1 MADSLHP
8 GAGLLKRLVYAALA
22 LLALAA
28 AGALYWLG
36 GTEAG
41 LHFAFSALA
50 ERLPGEL
57 GVASLRGRL
66 FGRIEL
72 AGIAYRDESGLQLN
86 VDRLRVGW
94 SPVSMLWGT
103 LHVSTLH
110 GSGARIV
117 LAPDKSDS
125 GSPPAGFAFP
135 FSIALDDGQVNGI
148 DVLRGTQPL
157 AQLKGVSLAGHAR
170 REQFEFRTLT
180 VEMEALALRAT
191 GTLNTRKP
199 FALRAGF
206 STRWTGLKTPLDARG
221 TIGGDMNRL
230 VLRAETPT
238 PYSATLNGTLANLL
252 DAPAWDA
259 TLMLDKVSPAYFIA
273 AARMHDLSGAIRAA
287 GNIGATNVDASLR
300 ATYEGPPAAPLLLDA
315 SLIADAR
322 GIAVR
327 ALDLRSRTNGL
338 HARGELGD
346 RLDLR
351 VELDADDVGALLPA
365 ASGRVT
371 GRARLRGTPAQP
383 TGTITL
389 TGTGLQY
396 ADYRAGRVNLN
407 LRVDDWR
414 RYAGRLVMDAR
425 AIGTRTA
432 QLDSLDVRASGT
444 AGGHTLSFTA
454 RRKKDSLRASLRAG
468 MSGEILSG
476 QIQSVTARLR
486 DTTWQLEAPAAFRY
500 GQGSVNVGEACF
512 RLSTSA
518 LCGNFSRAR
527 DGAMAIRARTRNGS
541 LALLKPLLPET
552 LSISGKLDATAAA
565 TIGVDGKLDGEL
577 NAAAG
582 AGRIRFG
589 ALTNGGDGE
598 TPIAH
603 GGGRLAARARDGW
616 LTAQLSLAPA
626 PGSTIDG
633 TWRVPIQAKGT
644 IARDAPVSGTLR
656 AHIAELGLIE
666 PFFPE
671 ISAPKGNF
679 TADLR
684 FGGTVAVPR
693 VAGAAS
699 LDNGALGIPRLGIRL
714 DPLRARF
721 TGTEDGTLRLKA
733 EARSGGALNLD
744 GEVLLTTPTKPR
756 ARLTITGK
764 DFVAARLPGIEV
776 TVAPNLRMDA
786 EPGMARVTGE
796 VFVPRGRIT
805 GRDLRTAQTASSDVV
820 IVGRDE
826 EPRPASTLAVGADIN
841 VRIGDGVRVNVAGV
855 TGWVSGALAIR
866 QPSGGEATGVG
877 ELEIRDGR
885 YEGYGQKLEI
895 TRGRLVF
902 AGGPVRDPRLDV
914 RAVRRIDEVTAGIAV
929 GGTVSDPR
937 ATLFSEP
944 AMSDTDALSYIMLG
958 RPAST
963 ASRSEGSALAG
974 AATSLGLVGGEF
986 LAQKIGTRFGLDDVR
1001 VEDTGT
1007 AGTTSLVLGR
1017 YLTPRLYVQYGLGL
1031 FEPVNTL
1038 KLRYQLGKKWRVET
1052 ESGKSQ
1058 GGDLLYSIER

>member
-1 MADSLHP
+1 M
-8 GAGLLKRLVYAALA
+8 KRLVFAALA
-22 LLALAA
+22 LLALVAVA
-28 AGALYWLG
+28 TLSWLG

-41 LHFAFSALA
+41 LRFAFSALA
-50 ERLPGEL
+50 ARLPGEL
-57 GVASLRGRL
+57 TVTSLHGRL
-66 FGRIEL
+66 LGRIEL
-72 AGIAYRDESGLQLN
+72 ADIAYRDASGLLLN
-86 VDRLRVGW
+86 VDTLRAGW

-103 LHVSTLH
+103 LHVSTFH
-110 GSGARIV
+110 GSGVHIV
-117 LAPDKSDS
+117 LPPGGDS

-135 FSIALDDGQVNGI
+135 FSIALDDGLVSGI
-148 DVLRGTQPL
+148 DVQRGDKRL
-157 AQLKGVSLAGHAR
+157 VQLKSVSLTGHAR
-170 REQFEFRTLT
+170 RERFEFQMLT
-180 VEMEALALRAT
+180 VETETFALRAT
-191 GTLNTRKP
+191 GTLNTRAP
-199 FALRAGF
+199 FDSRVGF
-206 STRWTGLKTPLDARG
+206 ATRWTALKTPLEARG

-230 VLRAETPT
+230 VLGAETPA
-238 PYSATLNGTLANLL
+238 PYAAKLDSVLANPLA
-252 DAPAWDA
+252 APAWDA
-259 TLMLDKVSPAYFIA
+259 TLVLDKVSPAHFIA
-273 AARMHDLSGAIRAA
+273 SARMHDLSGTIRAA
-287 GNIGATNVDASLR
+287 GNIEATNIDASLH
-300 ATYEGPPAAPLLLDA
+300 AAYEGPPAAPLLLDA
-315 SLIADAR
+315 SLIADTR

-327 ALDLRSRTNGL
+327 ALDVRSRTNGL
-338 HARGELGD
+338 HARGELRRG

-365 ASGRVT
+365 ASGRIT

-383 TGTITL
+383 AGTITL
-389 TGTGLQY
+389 NGSGLRY

-414 RYAGRLVMDAR
+414 RYAGSLVMGAR
-425 AIGTRTA
+425 DIGTRA
-432 QLDSLDVRASGT
+432 ASLDSLDVRASGAT
-444 AGGHTLSFTA
+444 GGHTLSFTA
-454 RRKKDSLRASLRAG
+454 RRKKDSLNASLRAA
-468 MSGEILSG
+468 MSGETLSG

-486 DTTWQLEAPAAFRY
+486 DTNWQLEAPAAFRY
-500 GQGSVNVGEACF
+500 GPGSVNVGEACF
-512 RLSTSA
+512 RLSTGA
-518 LCGNFSRAR
+518 LCGSFARAR
-527 DGAMAIRARTRNGS
+527 DGTMAIKARTRNGS

-552 LSISGKLDATAAA
+552 LSISGKLDAMAAA
-565 TIGVDGKLDGEL
+565 TIRPDGHLDGEL
-577 NAAAG
+577 NATAG

-603 GGGRLAARARDGW
+603 GGGRLVARARDGW
-616 LTAQLSLAPA
+616 LAAQLSLAPA
-626 PGSTIDG
+626 AGSTIDG
-633 TWRVPIQAKGT
+633 TWRVPIQARGM
-644 IARDAPVSGTLR
+644 IARDALVSGTLR

-671 ISAPKGNF
+671 ISAPKGSF
-679 TADLR
+679 AADLR
-684 FGGTVAVPR
+684 FGGTIAVPR
-693 VAGAAS
+693 VAGTAS
-699 LDNGALGIPRLGIRL
+699 LDDGALGIPRLGIRL
-714 DPLRARF
+714 DPVRARF

-733 EARSGGALNLD
+733 EAHSGGVLNLD
-744 GEVLLTTPTKPR
+744 GEVLLATPTKPR
-756 ARLTITGK
+756 ARLNVSGK
-764 DFVAARLPGIEV
+764 DFIAARLPGIEL
-776 TVAPNLRMDA
+776 TVAPALRMEA

-820 IVGRDE
+820 IVGRDDQ
-826 EPRPASTLAVGADIN
+826 PPPVTTLAVSADIN
-841 VRIGDGVRVNVAGV
+841 VRIGDGVHVNVAGV
-855 TGWVSGALAIR
+855 TGWVSGTLAIR
-866 QPSGGEATGVG
+866 QPPGGEATGVG

-914 RAVRRIDEVTAGIAV
+914 RAVRRVGEVTAGIALA
-929 GGTVSDPR
+929 GTVSDPR

-944 AMSDTDALSYIMLG
+944 AMSDTDVLSYIMLG

-963 ASRSEGSALAG
+963 ASRAEGSALAG

-1001 VEDTGT
+1001 VEATGT
-1007 AGTTSLVLGR
+1007 TGATSLVLGR